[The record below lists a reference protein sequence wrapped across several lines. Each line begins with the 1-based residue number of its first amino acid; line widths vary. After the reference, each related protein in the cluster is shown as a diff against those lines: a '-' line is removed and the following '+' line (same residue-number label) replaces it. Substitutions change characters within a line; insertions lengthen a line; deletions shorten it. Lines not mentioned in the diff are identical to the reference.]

1 MRDQDSFSAAFHVY
15 LRKKTNWSVGVLEY
29 WSIAS
34 RNPSPI
40 TPILHFSITLCL
52 LFFSACQR
60 LFDQVANLIELFDP
74 FGIQPKKFSP
84 FNAARLVAYFFL
96 GDILPQ
102 GVVEPSG
109 FVIGVDPRRLSLPG
123 QQPVDC
129 NFGGV
134 GMRRAVE

>member
-60 LFDQVANLIELFDP
+60 FFDDVANRIELFDP
-74 FGIQPKKFSP
+74 FGIQPEKFGSLD
-84 FNAARLVAYFFL
+84 AARLVAHFL
-96 GDILPQ
+96 FRDVLPE
-102 GVVEPSG
+102 GIIESAG
-109 FVIGVDPRRLSLPG
+109 LVIGVEPGSLSLPG
-123 QQPVDC
+123 QHPVDG

-134 GMRRAVE
+134 GMGRAVE